1 MFDFVPIRD
10 YYSVYIHL
18 CLFIVLFTMLH
29 TYVLKLDDT
38 KNVHF
43 INVTGYIL
51 LVSLIFYLGMR
62 PIHYSFGDTVNY
74 NVAFNKYKLGGSIG
88 NEADYYWHV
97 FMKFMS
103 QIVSI
108 HVFFTICAF
117 IYIYPMYRI
126 SKELFHKYWYYAF
139 FMFIISFS
147 FYTYAVNGVR
157 NGAALSLFLW
167 GLSYRNSKIIMYVFF
182 GFALMFH
189 KTALLPIAAYIV
201 TGYYN
206 NPKVFFKGWLV
217 CIPLSLL
224 MGGVWITL
232 FASLGFG
239 DDRLT
244 DYLTAEVD
252 KNSFASTGFRW
263 DFLFHSAFAVF
274 AGWYFIYKKQF
285 NDPFYF
291 RLLNTYLIC
300 NGFWILVIKAN
311 FSNRFAYLSW
321 FMMAIVIIYPFLK
334 QQFFKNQYIIL
345 GKVILAYFLFTYFMT
360 YIYYNIKAPT
370 VYEN

>member
-1 MFDFVPIRD
+1 MDDKKNIAFIQVAGFV
-10 YYSVYIHL
+10 
-18 CLFIVLFTMLH
+18 
-29 TYVLKLDDT
+29 
-38 KNVHF
+38 
-43 INVTGYIL
+43 L
-51 LVSLIFYLGMR
+51 LVFLIVYLGMR
-62 PIHYSFGDTVNY
+62 PIHRAFGDTVNY
-74 NVAFNKYKLGGSIG
+74 NVAFNKYKLGESIG

-103 QIVSI
+103 QIVDI

-126 SKELFHKYWYYAF
+126 SKALFSKYWYYAF
-139 FMFIISFS
+139 IMFVVSFS

-167 GLSYRNSKIIMYVFF
+167 GIAYKERKPVMILCFLV
-182 GFALMFH
+182 ATMFH
-189 KTALLPIAAYIV
+189 KTALLPIMAYVI
-201 TGYYN
+201 TGFYN

-217 CIPLSLL
+217 TIPLSLL
-224 MGGVWITL
+224 MGSVWINV

-244 DYLTAEVD
+244 GYLTGEAD
-252 KNSFASTGFRW
+252 AGSFSSTGFRW

-274 AGWYFIYKKQF
+274 AGWYFVIKKEF
-285 NDPFYF
+285 KDEYYN

-300 NGFWILVIKAN
+300 NGFWVLVIKAN

-321 FMMAIVIIYPFLK
+321 FMMAIVIIYPLLK
-334 QQFFKNQYIIL
+334 QQFFKNQHIII
-345 GKVILAYFLFTYFMT
+345 GKIIVAYFMFTYLM
-360 YIYYNIKAPT
+360 YYLYYKGLD
-370 VYEN
+370 